1 MKTKYQILLIC
12 LQGLLKIQKPQKL
25 RVKRDISNTK
35 ATLNTEV
42 TEIENKVPDTTG
54 FITTPEFNRLTKISF
69 VAKMKQAAKILASKN
84 SSR

>member
-12 LQGLLKIQKPQKL
+12 LQRLLKIQKPQKL

>member
-12 LQGLLKIQKPQKL
+12 LQRLLKIQKPQKL

-69 VAKMKQAAKILASKN
+69 GAKMKQAAKILVSKN